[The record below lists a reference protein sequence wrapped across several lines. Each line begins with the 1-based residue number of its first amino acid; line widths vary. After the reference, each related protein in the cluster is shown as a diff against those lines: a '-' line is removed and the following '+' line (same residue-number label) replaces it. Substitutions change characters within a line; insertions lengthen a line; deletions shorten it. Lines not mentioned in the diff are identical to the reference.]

1 MSKIEK
7 TEKQLLKTMEEN
19 IRKNMKKLK
28 VPLFLKSGT
37 QGQQQDE
44 IRESL
49 LFIISLAM
57 PFDI

>member
-37 QGQQQDE
+37 QGQQ
-44 IRESL
+44 
-49 LFIISLAM
+49 
-57 PFDI
+57 

>member
-1 MSKIEK
+1 
-7 TEKQLLKTMEEN
+7 MEEN